1 MIRLAMI
8 RGDDRDLTV
17 TLTNAAG
24 EPIDLDDISDITFTA
39 MLHYA
44 DSGDTGTTIVKTLGD
59 GVVKDDPPEDGIC
72 TVHINPE
79 DTESFSYGY
88 RLMWNIRVVGDY
100 EQDVRTV
107 ARGYLFVYQDVAV
120 TSA

>member
-39 MLHYA
+39 MLHYD

-79 DTESFSYGY
+79 DTESFSHGY